1 MLTAILLLNPFPCC
15 ALALSGGRLP
25 RCVSAASSS
34 PSQGRQAPAPMAQ
47 LVRVPP
53 RDENDGDRAGGGGG
67 GGGDDD
73 DVASDGD
80 GDGDGTILAVSRVAD
95 AEGRPLEATG
105 RSVASVQFMI
115 TRAMRAQ
122 LTSLGY
128 TPEEVDR
135 MDPPRAAAILA
146 RGVPSSKQAQ
156 SKPKRKRERFEL
168 QFTCNVC
175 EAPNSHSISHHAYA
189 RGTVLVTCP
198 GCQSAHLIADHL
210 NWIEEDFSN
219 LEEFMERRG
228 TPVTTPRA
236 PNPNPDPNP
245 NPNSNPNPNPN
256 PDQVTK
262 LIADGVAESAAAQS
276 AAAATPEGEAMGEVM
291 GEEAAVGEEVEGE
304 GPRDPRRPWA
314 GTKPGLKPLAGI
326 TDERARRL
334 RVPARGLAL
343 GPWIP
348 PPPPPPPPRA
358 SGCKADRYSG
368 PVHGRPRSG
377 VG

>member
-1 MLTAILLLNPFPCC
+1 
-15 ALALSGGRLP
+15 
-25 RCVSAASSS
+25 
-34 PSQGRQAPAPMAQ
+34 MAQ

-53 RDENDGDRAGGGGG
+53 RDENDGDRAIGGG

-73 DVASDGD
+73 GGVASDGD
-80 GDGDGTILAVSRVAD
+80 GDGGGTILAVSRVAD
-95 AEGRPLEATG
+95 ANGRPLEATG

-115 TRAMRAQ
+115 TRAMRVQ

-146 RGVPSSKQAQ
+146 RRVPSSKQAQ

-210 NWIEEDFSN
+210 NWIEEDFRS
-219 LEEFMERRG
+219 LEAFMERRG
-228 TPVTTPRA
+228 TP
-236 PNPNPDPNP
+236 
-245 NPNSNPNPNPN
+245 
-256 PDQVTK
+256 VTK
-262 LIADGVAESAAAQS
+262 LIADGVAESAAQS
-276 AAAATPEGEAMGEVM
+276 AAAAAPEGDVAA
-291 GEEAAVGEEVEGE
+291 EEAAGGEEPEGE

-314 GTKPGLKPLAGI
+314 GTKPGLKPLDGI
-326 TDERARRL
+326 TDDQARRI
-334 RVPARGLAL
+334 REAVRKNK
-343 GPWIP
+343 
-348 PPPPPPPPRA
+348 R
-358 SGCKADRYSG
+358 
-368 PVHGRPRSG
+368 RSRQD
-377 VG
+377 